1 MSYLLPLIAY
11 LYRKTIFWII
21 SNRIYSSEK
30 SGQEENWAIKKGA
43 IAPFNIGL
51 VFNEDFA

>member
-43 IAPFNIGL
+43 IAPFNIWL
-51 VFNEDFA
+51 IFNEDFA